1 MVELAIP
8 QDPVEFDRLLEALPN
23 RQAVFL
29 LWPREGKPF
38 LARTNVL
45 RKRLLRL
52 LGTREGPSKSLNLRG
67 TIERI
72 EYRFTGSRLE
82 AQFLVLDLAR
92 KHLGPGYRNEIRLRL
107 PPYLKLILSNRFP
120 RTQVTTHIGRAPA
133 IYFGPFRNRSIAARF
148 ESEFL
153 DLFQLRRCQEDLAP
167 HAGHPGCIYGE
178 MGRCLRPCQEA
189 VGVAEYR
196 GEAERVVEFLK
207 SGGRSLSAVA
217 ESARER
223 LSAEMDFEGAA
234 MMHQRLQRIQDV
246 LGLRDEMV
254 REVENLN
261 AIAVTPSAEPDS
273 VELGWLRGG
282 AWHGFSRMEFNAAD
296 GTSVSLD
303 ARLRELAQR
312 IEIRP
317 AGGVERMEQLATV
330 ARWFYSSWCDGEL
343 LMVDDWAK
351 IPYRKLVNAVSR
363 IAQGQ
368 RPHRPS
374 THC

>member
-1 MVELAIP
+1 
-8 QDPVEFDRLLEALPN
+8 
-23 RQAVFL
+23 
-29 LWPREGKPF
+29 
-38 LARTNVL
+38 
-45 RKRLLRL
+45 
-52 LGTREGPSKSLNLRG
+52 
-67 TIERI
+67 
-72 EYRFTGSRLE
+72 
-82 AQFLVLDLAR
+82 
-92 KHLGPGYRNEIRLRL
+92 
-107 PPYLKLILSNRFP
+107 
-120 RTQVTTHIGRAPA
+120 
-133 IYFGPFRNRSIAARF
+133 
-148 ESEFL
+148 
-153 DLFQLRRCQEDLAP
+153 
-167 HAGHPGCIYGE
+167 
-178 MGRCLRPCQEA
+178 

-196 GEAERVVEFLK
+196 SEADRVAEFLK
-207 SGGRSLSAVA
+207 SGGRSLAGVA

-234 MMHQRLQRIQDV
+234 VMHQRLQRIQDV

-254 REVENLN
+254 RELESLH
-261 AIAVTPSAEPDS
+261 AIAVTPSTEPGA

-303 ARLRELAQR
+303 ARLRELATR
-312 IEIRP
+312 IEDKP
-317 AGGVERMEQLATV
+317 SGGTERMEHLATI

-374 THC
+374 THS